1 MAIDYIIGIDPG
13 ASGAIAILD
22 VRGGLVD
29 AWDMPTVEI
38 KVGKAMKKRV
48 APEVIAAEL
57 KMFAPYATAY
67 IEKVAAMPGQGVS
80 SMFAFGEAYGLV
92 RGVLAGMGISCTTV
106 TPAVW
111 TKAMR
116 VAGGKDGSRQRAM
129 ELWPDKAALFKRVK
143 DDGRA
148 DASLI
153 AEWGKNN
160 TAVPR

>member
-1 MAIDYIIGIDPG
+1 MTDFVIGIDPG

-22 VRGGLVD
+22 MRGGLVD
-29 AWDMPTVEI
+29 SFDMPSVEVKI
-38 KVGKAMKKRV
+38 GKAMKRRV

-57 KMFAPYATAY
+57 KMYAPFSVAF
-67 IEKVAAMPGQGVS
+67 IERVGAMPGQGVS

-92 RGVLAGMGISCTTV
+92 RGVLAGMGIPCTTV

-129 ELWPDKAALFKRVK
+129 ELWPDKAGLFKRVK

-148 DASLI
+148 DAALI
-153 AEWGKNN
+153 AQWGKDH
-160 TAVPR
+160 V

>member
-1 MAIDYIIGIDPG
+1 MSFDYVIGVDPG
-13 ASGAIAILD
+13 MSGAIAIID
-22 VRGGLVD
+22 VRKGLVD
-29 AWDMPTVEI
+29 AIDMPTVEI
-38 KVGKAMKKRV
+38 KIGKAMKKRV

-57 KMFAPYATAY
+57 RCYAPYAVAF
-67 IEKVAAMPGQGVS
+67 IEKVSAMPGQGVS

-92 RGVLAGMGISCTTV
+92 RGVLAGMGIPVTTV

-129 ELWPDKAALFKRVK
+129 EMWPDKAALFKRVR

-148 DASLI
+148 DSALI
-153 AEWGKNN
+153 AAWGIALN
-160 TAVPR
+160 AP

>member
-1 MAIDYIIGIDPG
+1 MHDYVIGVDPG
-13 ASGAIAILD
+13 LSGAIAIID

-38 KVGKAMKKRV
+38 KVGKAMKRRV

-57 KMFAPYATAY
+57 RTYAPHAIAY
-67 IEKVAAMPGQGVS
+67 IEKVSAMPGQGVS

-92 RGVLAGMGISCTTV
+92 RGVLAGMGIPCTTV

-116 VAGGKDGSRQRAM
+116 VAAGKDGSRQRAM
-129 ELWPDKAALFKRVK
+129 ELWPDKATLFKRVK

-153 AEWGKNN
+153 AQWGI
-160 TAVPR
+160 AESAR

>member
-1 MAIDYIIGIDPG
+1 MSFDYVLGIDPG
-13 ASGAIAILD
+13 LSGAISIID
-22 VRGGLVD
+22 VRKGLVD
-29 AWDMPTVEI
+29 AIDMPTVEI
-38 KVGKAMKKRV
+38 KVGKSMKRRV
-48 APEVIAAEL
+48 APEVIASEL
-57 KMFAPYATAY
+57 RTYAPYAVAY
-67 IEKVAAMPGQGVS
+67 IEKVSAMPGQGVS

-92 RGVLAGMGISCTTV
+92 RGVLAGMGIPCTAV

-148 DASLI
+148 DAALI
-153 AEWGKNN
+153 AQWGKD
-160 TAVPR
+160 AA

>member
-1 MAIDYIIGIDPG
+1 MTINYVIGIDPG

-29 AWDMPTVEI
+29 AFDMPTVEI
-38 KVGKAMKKRV
+38 QIGKAMKHRV
-48 APEVIAAEL
+48 APEAIASELRCYAE
-57 KMFAPYATAY
+57 YATAV
-67 IEKVAAMPGQGVS
+67 IEKVGAMPGQGVS

-92 RGVLAGMGISCTTV
+92 RGVLAGMGIPVTTV

-116 VAGGKDGSRQRAM
+116 VAAGKDGSRQRAM
-129 ELWPDKAALFKRVK
+129 ELWPDKAALFKRVR

-148 DASLI
+148 EASLI
-153 AEWGKNN
+153 AAWGKSN
-160 TAVPR
+160 TLVL

>member
-1 MAIDYIIGIDPG
+1 MSVEYVLGIDPG
-13 ASGAIAILD
+13 LSGAIAIID
-22 VRGGLVD
+22 VRKGLVD
-29 AWDMPTVEI
+29 AIDMPTVEI
-38 KVGKAMKKRV
+38 KIGKAMKRRV

-57 KMFAPYATAY
+57 KCYAPYAVAY
-67 IEKVAAMPGQGVS
+67 IEKVSAMPGQGVS

-92 RGVLAGMGISCTTV
+92 RGVLAGMGVPVTTV

-129 ELWPDKAALFKRVK
+129 ELWPDKAGLFKRVK

-153 AEWGKNN
+153 AQWGI
-160 TAVPR
+160 AEYAR

>member
-1 MAIDYIIGIDPG
+1 MSVEYVLGCDPG
-13 ASGAIAILD
+13 LSGAIAIID
-22 VRGGLVD
+22 VRKGLVD
-29 AWDMPTVEI
+29 AIDMPTVEI
-38 KVGKAMKKRV
+38 KVGKAMKRRV

-57 KMFAPYATAY
+57 KCYAPYAVAY
-67 IEKVAAMPGQGVS
+67 IEKVSAMPGQGVS

-92 RGVLAGMGISCTTV
+92 RGVLAGMGVPVTTV

-153 AEWGKNN
+153 AQWGIAKS
-160 TAVPR
+160 AR

>member
-48 APEVIAAEL
+48 APEAIAAEL
-57 KMFAPYATAY
+57 KMFAPYCVAY
-67 IEKVAAMPGQGVS
+67 IEKVSAMPGQGVS

-92 RGVLAGMGISCTTV
+92 RGVLAGLGIPCTTV

-129 ELWPDKAALFKRVK
+129 ELWPDKAQLFKRVK

-148 DASLI
+148 DAALI
-153 AEWGKNN
+153 AAWGKDV
-160 TAVPR
+160 A

>member
-1 MAIDYIIGIDPG
+1 MSVDYIIGVDPG
-13 ASGAIAILD
+13 MSGAIAIID
-22 VRGGLVD
+22 TRKGLVD
-29 AWDMPTVEI
+29 AIDMPTVEI
-38 KVGKAMKKRV
+38 QVGKAMKRRV
-48 APEVIAAEL
+48 APEVIASEL
-57 KMFAPYATAY
+57 RTYAPYAVAY
-67 IEKVAAMPGQGVS
+67 IEKVSAMPGQGVS

-92 RGVLAGMGISCTTV
+92 RGVLAGMGIPCTAV

-148 DASLI
+148 DAALI
-153 AEWGKNN
+153 AQWGI
-160 TAVPR
+160 AESAR

>member
-1 MAIDYIIGIDPG
+1 MITNYIIGVDPG
-13 ASGAIAILD
+13 MSGAIALLD

-29 AWDMPTVEI
+29 VWDMPTVEI

-57 KMFAPYATAY
+57 RAYAEYSTAY

-92 RGVLAGMGISCTTV
+92 RGVLAGMGIPCTTV

-116 VAGGKDGSRQRAM
+116 VAAGKDGSRQRAM

-148 DASLI
+148 DAALI

-160 TAVPR
+160 VPI